1 MNKRSYWETR
11 LSDMTKK
18 AFEGNINSR
27 QRLEFKLVITV
38 PGDSPDEY
46 GEDYSDMIRII
57 RRAVGDSLP
66 PGARLSE
73 LVSNWDTQFESGS
86 DDY

>member
-11 LSDMTKK
+11 RAEIEKK

-38 PGDSPDEY
+38 PGDSLDEY
-46 GEDYSDMIRII
+46 GEDYTDIMKII
-57 RRAVGDSLP
+57 RRAVGESLP

-73 LVSNWDTQFESGS
+73 LVSNWETQFQS
-86 DDY
+86 DDDDY